1 MAYDIFQLMDFI
13 YDQNGSDIH
22 LSVGRPPTIRV
33 SGRMRSIKGVP
44 LTPDDTLHLANQ
56 LLPPRMKLEFR
67 EKGGADFSHAHGT
80 KCRFRC
86 AVYRQKGSVGMV
98 LRLLPS
104 RILSFEQI
112 GLPLQV
118 RDLLDR
124 PRGLILVTGPTGC
137 GKTTTLATMI
147 DYINTNFDH
156 HIVTVEDPIEYYHE
170 HKMSIMTQREIGTDV
185 GTFAEAM
192 RRVLRMDPDVILLGE
207 MRDLETISTAITA
220 AETGHLVLGTLH
232 TTGSARTVD
241 RIIDAY
247 PSDQQEQC
255 RAQLSVALLAV
266 ISQVIMPRADKP
278 GLVAAFEVM
287 IMTPAIE
294 NLIRKNETFKIKSTL
309 QTARNLGMVMLD
321 DYLWELY
328 KAGKI
333 SKESLLQKSQEP
345 KEVQRKLD
353 FEALGAAGQPPG
365 SAPPAA
371 GAPPGPASPGGPAPG
386 AAPPAGGSAGGAAG
400 APGSKPPSIFN
411 RKKEG

>member
-1 MAYDIFQLMDFI
+1 MGYDIFQLMDFI
-13 YDQNGSDIH
+13 HDQGGSDLH

-33 SGRMRSIKGVP
+33 SGRMRSIKGAS
-44 LTPDDTLHLANQ
+44 LTSDDTIHLANQ
-56 LLPPRMKLEFR
+56 LMPPRMKLEFR

-86 AVYRQKGSVGMV
+86 AIYRQKGSVGLV

-112 GLPLQV
+112 GLPAQV
-118 RDLLDR
+118 RELLHR
-124 PRGLILVTGPTGC
+124 PRGLILVTGPTGS

-147 DYINTNFDH
+147 DYVNTNFDH
-156 HIVTVEDPIEYYHE
+156 HIVTIEDPIEYYHE
-170 HKMSIMTQREIGTDV
+170 HKQSIMTQREIGNDV

-247 PSDQQEQC
+247 PADQQEQC

-266 ISQVIMPRADKP
+266 ISQVIMPRLDKP
-278 GLVAAFEVM
+278 GLIAGFEIM
-287 IMTPAIE
+287 IMTPAVE
-294 NLIRKNETFKIKSTL
+294 NLVRKNETFKIKSTL
-309 QTARNLGMVMLD
+309 QTSKNLGMVQLD
-321 DYLWELY
+321 DYLWERF
-328 KAGKI
+328 KEGKI
-333 SKESLLQKSQEP
+333 SKESMLQKSQEP
-345 KEVQRKLD
+345 KEIQRKLD
-353 FEALGAAGQPPG
+353 FEALGGAGGQPPAAAQG
-365 SAPPAA
+365 LTRSVLESAVEAL
-371 GAPPGPASPGGPAPG
+371 
-386 AAPPAGGSAGGAAG
+386 
-400 APGSKPPSIFN
+400 
-411 RKKEG
+411 

>member
-1 MAYDIFQLMDFI
+1 MGYDIFQLMDFI
-13 YDQNGSDIH
+13 HDQGGSDLH

-33 SGRMRSIKGVP
+33 SGRMRSIKGAA
-44 LTPDDTLHLANQ
+44 LTSDDTIHLANQ
-56 LLPPRMKLEFR
+56 LMPPRMKLEFR

-86 AVYRQKGSVGMV
+86 AIYRQKGSVGMA

-104 RILSFEQI
+104 RILTFEQV
-112 GLPLQV
+112 GLPIQV
-118 RDLLDR
+118 QQLLHR
-124 PRGLILVTGPTGC
+124 PRGLILVTGPTGS

-147 DYINTNFDH
+147 DYINQTFDH
-156 HIVTVEDPIEYYHE
+156 HVVTIEDPIEYFHE
-170 HKMSIMTQREIGTDV
+170 HKTSIMTQREIGSDV

-207 MRDLETISTAITA
+207 MRDIETISTAITA

-247 PSDQQEQC
+247 PADQQEQC

-266 ISQVIMPRADKP
+266 ISQVIMPRADRA
-278 GLVAAFEVM
+278 GLIAGFEIM

-309 QTARNLGMVMLD
+309 QTSKTLGMVQLD
-321 DYLWELY
+321 DYLWDRY
-328 KAGKI
+328 KEGKI
-333 SKESLLQKSQEP
+333 SKESMLLKSQEP
-345 KEVQRKLD
+345 KEIQRKLD
-353 FEALGAAGQPPG
+353 FEALGGQG
-365 SAPPAA
+365 SPPATV
-371 GAPPGPASPGGPAPG
+371 PG
-386 AAPPAGGSAGGAAG
+386 AAPAAPAPAAPAPPAGKS
-400 APGSKPPSIFN
+400 SIFD
-411 RKKEG
+411 RKKDG